1 MRPHARKLKRM
12 RQENRQKGLSYTTAN
27 GKIIGAR
34 SNDKELFA
42 CRMKCKDW
50 LQTIKKDIFN
60 EYWGLGSR
68 SRKVD
73 FIAAAISK
81 KNVISSRKRNQNSLK
96 NRSVTYEY
104 SFNCNG
110 SRKMCCKKCF
120 LTTLDENE
128 KFVRS
133 VIENKNSSVSGVTK
147 LDVRGKRLPDNK
159 TTDESILKVQ
169 KHILSFPS
177 YESHYTR
184 RTNDK
189 KYLPAHLNLTKMY
202 KLYRVETHEP
212 VCRSIYEREFKK
224 TKLSFKVRKAD
235 TCHKCDVF
243 KMKIEME
250 SNDENKNKLTE
261 ERDQHV
267 KNADIAYN
275 TKRIDKDK
283 SKLDPSTIC
292 LTFDLQ
298 QCLPTPF
305 LETSVAFYKRL
316 YWTYNLSTHNLAM
329 AKHRVTYG
337 MKQLLVGVLM
347 K

>member
-1 MRPHARKLKRM
+1 M
-12 RQENRQKGLSYTTAN
+12 
-27 GKIIGAR
+27 
-34 SNDKELFA
+34 
-42 CRMKCKDW
+42 
-50 LQTIKKDIFN
+50 
-60 EYWGLGSR
+60 
-68 SRKVD
+68 
-73 FIAAAISK
+73 
-81 KNVISSRKRNQNSLK
+81 
-96 NRSVTYEY
+96 
-104 SFNCNG
+104 
-110 SRKMCCKKCF
+110 
-120 LTTLDENE
+120 
-128 KFVRS
+128 
-133 VIENKNSSVSGVTK
+133 SGVTK
-147 LDVRGKRLPDNK
+147 LDVRRKRLPVNK

-189 KYLPAHLNLTKMY
+189 KYLSAHLNLTKVY

-224 TKLSFKVRKAD
+224 TKISFKIRKAD

-275 TKRIDKDK
+275 TKRIDKNK
-283 SKLDPSTIC
+283 TKLDPSTIC

-316 YWTYNLSTHNLAM
+316 YWTYNLSTHNLANSQ
-329 AKHRVTYG
+329 ASCYLWHESIARRGANEIASRIFKELSNLPNNVQSVILYSDSCAGQNKNSFISAIIFT
-337 MKQLLVGVLM
+337 VLS
-347 K
+347 